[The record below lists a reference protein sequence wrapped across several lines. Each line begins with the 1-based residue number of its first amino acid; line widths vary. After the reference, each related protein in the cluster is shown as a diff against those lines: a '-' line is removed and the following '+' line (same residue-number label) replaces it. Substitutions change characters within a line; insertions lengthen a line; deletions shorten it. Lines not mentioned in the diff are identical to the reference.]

1 MWNVNDEWGTDH
13 YVKANVRDKWNALTS
28 CIESMNIQHLLL
40 SRDGVCY
47 FDKQHEIV
55 FTYTKFKGSYV
66 LQMHRYFLDNWIT
79 GNRLLLLLTEITV
92 ERTVGLTVICDILWY
107 LCVRFSWWRR
117 QMEIFSALP
126 VLCVGNSPSHRWIPL
141 TQCIN
146 AELWCF
152 LWSAPEQTVE

>member
-28 CIESMNIQHLLL
+28 CIKSMNIQHFWL

-79 GNRLLLLLTEITV
+79 GNRLLLLLTEIHCGTDSRV
-92 ERTVGLTVICDILWY
+92 NDNLWHAMIPMCKIFMMTSSNGNIFRVTGS
-107 LCVRFSWWRR
+107 LCGEFTQSP
-117 QMEIFSALP
+117 M
-126 VLCVGNSPSHRWIPL
+126 NSTHKV
-141 TQCIN
+141 Q
-146 AELWCF
+146 
-152 LWSAPEQTVE
+152 